1 MRVTFFLPALPQGL
15 AITTPQTRPAK
26 GDNQMRKFHFSY
38 LASALL
44 GVFLTTT
51 AVTHEASARGFS
63 RGGGGFHSAAH
74 FSAPRRASAPRHAF
88 ISHAHTAR
96 RFNNS
101 HAFSHSHSNV
111 SHGGGGHAIHANH
124 LVSPAGHG
132 SVAGHHGLGHVGHLR
147 PAHHLGFYRP
157 ARWIGG
163 ALLIGAGDYYYNSL
177 GLPMLPGAD
186 GVPFDLEDYVRSLPD
201 DGMLAADDP
210 AYLMMDTSQD
220 GRQWTAASMAPDF
233 QYKSAAKYQ
242 SKEEA
247 QQDALAGC
255 QAKSQV
261 PDKCA
266 TVSSQ
271 QWVAGVSCEADMD
284 GGEPS
289 KRSVVSQ
296 GVNAKAAISNAY
308 GAALKDDTFRKDDCK
323 VRVLSAANGD
333 QSKFSDSK

>member
-1 MRVTFFLPALPQGL
+1 
-15 AITTPQTRPAK
+15 
-26 GDNQMRKFHFSY
+26 MRKFQFSY
-38 LASALL
+38 VASALL
-44 GVFLTTT
+44 GVLLTTT
-51 AVTHEASARGFS
+51 TMTHEASARGFS
-63 RGGGGFHSAAH
+63 HGGGGGFRPAAH
-74 FSAPRRASAPRHAF
+74 FSAPRRMNVSRPSFVRHVN
-88 ISHAHTAR
+88 TGR
-96 RFNNS
+96 RFTS
-101 HAFSHSHSNV
+101 SRAFSHPHTNV
-111 SHGGGGHAIHANH
+111 SHGGGHAVHANH
-124 LVSPAGHG
+124 LISPAGHAF
-132 SVAGHHGLGHVGHLR
+132 VAGHHGLGHVGHLR
-147 PAHHLGFYRP
+147 PAHQIGSYRP

-163 ALLIGAGDYYYNSL
+163 ALLVGAGDYYYNSF
-177 GLPMLPGAD
+177 GLPLLPGPD

-201 DGMLAADDP
+201 NGMLAADDP
-210 AYLMMDTSQD
+210 AYTMMDTAQD

-284 GGEPS
+284 GGDPS

-308 GAALKDDTFRKDDCK
+308 SAALKDDTFRKDDCK